1 MPNTTKLMGDPFKIL
16 VVDDELHI
24 LELLSRFFSRRGY
37 EISAARSLQEAKH
50 CLELNPFS
58 LIILDV
64 LFPDGNGLD
73 FLDDVRI
80 QHPAIPVIIMSGI
93 GYDEE
98 LLRECAARGA
108 AGYLSKLQPLDQLLM
123 EVHRLLNFSK
133 AGA

>member
-50 CLELNPFS
+50 CLELNQYS

-64 LFPDGNGLD
+64 LFPDGNGLN

-80 QHPAIPVIIMSGI
+80 KYPSIPVIIMTGI
-93 GYDEE
+93 GNDEG
-98 LLRECAARGA
+98 LLRECVERGA
-108 AGYLSKLQPLDQLLM
+108 AGYVSKLLPLNQLLM
-123 EVHRLLNFSK
+123 EVHRHLDFSK